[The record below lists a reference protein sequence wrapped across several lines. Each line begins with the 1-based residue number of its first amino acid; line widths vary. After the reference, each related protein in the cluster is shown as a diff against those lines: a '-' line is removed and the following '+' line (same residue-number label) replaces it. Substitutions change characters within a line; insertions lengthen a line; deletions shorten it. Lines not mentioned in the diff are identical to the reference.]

1 MCAGTI
7 SVQVSII
14 PLNADLHCDPKAT
27 ELGSASLRATCRV
40 RRNPRC
46 QPESSAPAPAPFQH
60 RRRLRPSHLMR
71 EAWRARADRRRPVA
85 AAIYVLARP
94 PHLPLLTARHNVTRS
109 RDRARPFVRV
119 AADAGRARG
128 CRERHIHEGDV
139 GDRAFRQ
146 ALDAHLQ
153 ASVPQRDILVEDV
166 AERRRGGGVA
176 CDLLPQRRCW
186 HSRNEE
192 QPRTTSGRTQQHRND
207 SRSGQHMG
215 KPSVARAGATPG
227 PRRRVA
233 ASAPCRP
240 RSPAGR

>member
-1 MCAGTI
+1 MQICIATQRLLNWVLPPCVLHAACGTTH
-7 SVQVSII
+7 
-14 PLNADLHCDPKAT
+14 AA
-27 ELGSASLRATCRV
+27 SA
-40 RRNPRC
+40 
-46 QPESSAPAPAPFQH
+46 ESYAPAPAPAPFQL
-60 RRRLRPSHLMR
+60 RLRPRPSRLMS

-94 PHLPLLTARHNVTRS
+94 PHLALLTARHNVTRS

-176 CDLLPQRRCW
+176 CDLLPQRRCR
-186 HSRNEE
+186 HSRNKE
-192 QPRTTSGRTQQHRND
+192 QPRSTSGRNRNI
-207 SRSGQHMG
+207 
-215 KPSVARAGATPG
+215 ATTHV
-227 PRRRVA
+227 RV
-233 ASAPCRP
+233 STWVNHP
-240 RSPAGR
+240 